1 MSNGNTD
8 TDLRL
13 PDEDEVLG
21 VVESMLGAN
30 RLRVRCED
38 GETRTA
44 RIPGRMK
51 NGETRTARIPGR
63 MKKRVWI
70 NEDDVV
76 IVEPWDWQDEK
87 ADVKWRYDSQE
98 ADQLRQE
105 GYL

>member
-1 MSNGNTD
+1 MSNGD
-8 TDLRL
+8 SDLRL
-13 PDEDEVLG
+13 PDDDEVLG
-21 VVESMLGAN
+21 IVESMLGAN
-30 RLRVRCED
+30 RLKVKCMD
-38 GETRTA
+38 
-44 RIPGRMK
+44 
-51 NGETRTARIPGR
+51 GETRTARIPGR

-98 ADQLRQE
+98 ADQLRRE

>member
-1 MSNGNTD
+1 MSNGD
-8 TDLRL
+8 SDLRL
-13 PDEDEVLG
+13 PDDDEVLG
-21 VVESMLGAN
+21 IVESMLGAN
-30 RLRVRCED
+30 RLRVRCMD
-38 GETRTA
+38 
-44 RIPGRMK
+44 
-51 NGETRTARIPGR
+51 GETRTARIPGR

-98 ADQLRQE
+98 ADQLRRE

>member
-1 MSNGNTD
+1 MSD
-8 TDLRL
+8 DSDLRL
-13 PDEDEVLG
+13 PDDDEVLG
-21 VVESMLGAN
+21 IVESMLGAN
-30 RLRVRCED
+30 RLKVRCMD
-38 GETRTA
+38 
-44 RIPGRMK
+44 
-51 NGETRTARIPGR
+51 GETRTARIPGR

-98 ADQLRQE
+98 ADRLREE

>member
-1 MSNGNTD
+1 MSDDSG
-8 TDLRL
+8 LRL
-13 PDEDEVLG
+13 PDDDEVLG
-21 VVESMLGAN
+21 IVESMLGAN
-30 RLRVRCED
+30 RLKVRCMD
-38 GETRTA
+38 
-44 RIPGRMK
+44 
-51 NGETRTARIPGR
+51 GETRTARIPGR

-98 ADQLRQE
+98 ADKLREE

>member
-1 MSNGNTD
+1 MSNGD
-8 TDLRL
+8 SDLRL
-13 PDEDEVLG
+13 PDDDEVLG

-30 RLRVRCED
+30 RLKVRCMD
-38 GETRTA
+38 
-44 RIPGRMK
+44 
-51 NGETRTARIPGR
+51 GETRTARIPGR

-98 ADQLRQE
+98 ADQLRRE

>member
-1 MSNGNTD
+1 MSSGS
-8 TDLRL
+8 DLRL
-13 PDEDEVLG
+13 PDDDEVLG
-21 VVESMLGAN
+21 IVESMLGAN
-30 RLRVRCED
+30 RLKVRCMD
-38 GETRTA
+38 
-44 RIPGRMK
+44 
-51 NGETRTARIPGR
+51 GETRTARIPGR

-98 ADQLRQE
+98 ADRLREE

>member
-1 MSNGNTD
+1 MSDGD

-30 RLRVRCED
+30 RLKVRCED
-38 GETRTA
+38 
-44 RIPGRMK
+44 
-51 NGETRTARIPGR
+51 GETRTARIPGR

-98 ADQLRQE
+98 ADQLRRE

>member
-1 MSNGNTD
+1 MSGD
-8 TDLRL
+8 SDLRL
-13 PDEDEVLG
+13 PDDDEVLG
-21 VVESMLGAN
+21 IVESMLGAN
-30 RLRVRCED
+30 RLKVRCMD
-38 GETRTA
+38 
-44 RIPGRMK
+44 
-51 NGETRTARIPGR
+51 GETRTARIPGR

-98 ADQLRQE
+98 ADKLRQE

>member
-1 MSNGNTD
+1 MSD
-8 TDLRL
+8 DSDLRL
-13 PDEDEVLG
+13 PDDDEVLG
-21 VVESMLGAN
+21 IVESMLGAN
-30 RLRVRCED
+30 RLKVRCMD
-38 GETRTA
+38 
-44 RIPGRMK
+44 
-51 NGETRTARIPGR
+51 GETRTARIPGR

-98 ADQLRQE
+98 ADRLRQE

>member
-1 MSNGNTD
+1 MANGD
-8 TDLRL
+8 SDLRL
-13 PDEDEVLG
+13 PDDDEVLG
-21 VVESMLGAN
+21 IVESMLGAN
-30 RLRVRCED
+30 RLRVRCMD
-38 GETRTA
+38 
-44 RIPGRMK
+44 
-51 NGETRTARIPGR
+51 GETRTARIPGR

-98 ADQLRQE
+98 ADQLRRE